1 MIVFILVIVVTTV
14 AHIWVPVPVVP
25 TPNHII
31 ETALTMAKLKGN
43 ETFLDLGAG
52 DGRALIIA
60 KKRYPKITA
69 IGSELIPTV
78 WLFGKLRIWLSKQDV
93 TLLLCDARKQDV
105 SKADCIFLYLIPGI
119 MDDIQKK
126 FDTELRPGT
135 KVLSYAFAFP
145 SKKAAEE
152 KDVPW
157 ITGTRKLRMYVW

>member
-1 MIVFILVIVVTTV
+1 MILFTLVIVITTV

-31 ETALTMAKLKGN
+31 DTALTMAKLKGD
-43 ETFLDLGAG
+43 EVFLDMGAG
-52 DGRALIIA
+52 DGRALILA

-69 IGSELIPTV
+69 IGTELIPTV
-78 WLFGKLRIWLSKQDV
+78 WLYAKLRIWLSRQDV
-93 TLLLCDARKQDV
+93 TLLLQDARKQDI

-119 MDDIQKK
+119 MDEIQTK
-126 FDTELRPGT
+126 FDKELKPGT

-145 SKKAAEE
+145 NKKPTEE

-157 ITGTRKLRMYVW
+157 ITGTRKLRLYTW